1 MYELAAEL
9 KGASERTPILSD
21 DTDMITYRHITREDG
36 GKPIRNLSL
45 LFCTERQSI
54 FDVAKTYS
62 TKEAAKLLG
71 FRSPSTLR
79 DDAGRNKI
87 PGAFKCGKSW
97 RIPHE
102 YVQKRLAEESNFA
115 PHRNR
120 VGRKRGR
127 VIRS

>member
-1 MYELAAEL
+1 MNTHELTTEL
-9 KGASERTPILSD
+9 KGVSEGALILSD
-21 DTDMITYRHITREDG
+21 VADIITYRHTTREDG

-45 LFCTERQSI
+45 IFCAERQSI

-102 YVQKRLAEESNFA
+102 YV
-115 PHRNR
+115 
-120 VGRKRGR
+120 
-127 VIRS
+127 